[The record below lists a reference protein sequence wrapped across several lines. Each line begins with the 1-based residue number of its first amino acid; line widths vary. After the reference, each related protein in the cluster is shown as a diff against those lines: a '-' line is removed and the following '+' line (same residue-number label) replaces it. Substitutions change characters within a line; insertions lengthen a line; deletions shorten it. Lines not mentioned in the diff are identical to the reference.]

1 MQYEFCWTCPQLAD
15 AGRWQAHSLLDPL
28 MVLLV
33 DRLGDG
39 NARGAQKGIRKGK
52 KGKSVEENR
61 LLLKLLSWP
70 TLASSE
76 STEVSFLG
84 IGAYL

>member
-1 MQYEFCWTCPQLAD
+1 MPSVCLQLEAD
-15 AGRWQAHSLLDPL
+15 PGRWQAHSLLEPL

-52 KGKSVEENR
+52 KGKSVEENDV
-61 LLLKLLSWP
+61 LLKASELAYIGLL
-70 TLASSE
+70 
-76 STEVSFLG
+76 
-84 IGAYL
+84 

>member
-1 MQYEFCWTCPQLAD
+1 
-15 AGRWQAHSLLDPL
+15 

-52 KGKSVEENR
+52 KGKSVEENDV
-61 LLLKLLSWP
+61 LLKLLSWP
-70 TLASSE
+70 TLASSDL
-76 STEVSFLG
+76 TEVSFLWN
-84 IGAYL
+84 